1 MFVLLLFK
9 TVNGQRQNT
18 VSNHKETLSGNVPV
32 KKKKARQQRT
42 RIYILR

>member
-32 KKKKARQQRT
+32 KKKKKKHDNNEPEF
-42 RIYILR
+42 IY

>member
-32 KKKKARQQRT
+32 KKKKKHNNNEPEF
-42 RIYILR
+42 IY

>member
-32 KKKKARQQRT
+32 KKKKHDNNEPEF
-42 RIYILR
+42 IY